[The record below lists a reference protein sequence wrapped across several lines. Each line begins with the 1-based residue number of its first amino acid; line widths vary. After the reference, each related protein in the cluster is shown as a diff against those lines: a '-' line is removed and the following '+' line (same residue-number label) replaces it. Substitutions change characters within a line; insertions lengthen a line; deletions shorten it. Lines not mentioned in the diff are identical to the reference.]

1 MRAASR
7 SGRSA
12 GWATRSS
19 RWSPASPLGAIE
31 SETAVTLAGGTQMVA
46 VAGLLRHAGV
56 EQSLPLATTSYVADD
71 ETAAIESAADE
82 LDLDLEVTD
91 PGFGRS
97 DHPAMAT
104 YAAGEAAEGV
114 GMGGTRPRDARR
126 NPDGRRPRA
135 RRHYRRR
142 PRAED

>member
-1 MRAASR
+1 
-7 SGRSA
+7 
-12 GWATRSS
+12 
-19 RWSPASPLGAIE
+19 
-31 SETAVTLAGGTQMVA
+31 MVA

-104 YAAGEAAEGV
+104 YAAGEAKEGV
-114 GMGGTRPRDARR
+114 GMGGALALATRAGIPMADVRERVATIA
-126 NPDGRRPRA
+126 DGL
-135 RRHYRRR
+135 
-142 PRAED
+142 AED